1 MTKNLLRNTMLDLLL
16 RIEQGSGYSHLLIN
30 HEIESKKISGKDKA
44 LLTEVV
50 YGTIQRKLTLD
61 YYLSNFINVKKK
73 QQPWVVMLLRMSIY
87 QMTYLDKV
95 PDHAIIHEA
104 VEIAKKRGHKGVA
117 PFINGVLRNVQRQ
130 GVPSL
135 ELIKDPVERL
145 SVETSHPIWMVER
158 WVDDY
163 GFELTKEMCE
173 NNLTHNPLSVRIQL
187 MKITRADAIDEL
199 TKDGFIVEE
208 SKLSPQGLI
217 IKEGNILYSRLFK
230 EGYLTIQDQGSM
242 LVGEMLDVH
251 AGMFV
256 LDSCSAPGGKVT
268 HLAEKMSD
276 EGVIKAHDLHAKKV
290 NLIKDK
296 SKQLSLSIIE
306 ASQADAR
313 QLQDKYD
320 EVSFDRILVDAP
332 CSGLGVLKGKPDIKY
347 NKTEQ
352 DLDNL
357 ANIQLDILNSL
368 ANLLKVDGYL
378 VYSTC
383 TVNHLENE
391 FVIQAFLD
399 NNPNYE
405 IDKAFFDTLP
415 DIIKNSQGIT
425 QTGLQLFPQTLQ
437 TDGFFLTRM
446 IKKA

>member
-16 RIEQGSGYSHLLIN
+16 RIEQGGGYSHLLISN
-30 HEIESKKISGKDKA
+30 EIESKNITGKDKG

-61 YYLSNFINVKKK
+61 YYLSDFINVKKK
-73 QQPWVVMLLRMSIY
+73 QNPWVIMLLRMSIY
-87 QMTYLDKV
+87 QMSFLDKV

-117 PFINGVLRNVQRQ
+117 PFINGVLRNVQRK
-130 GVPSL
+130 GVPSF
-135 ELIKDPVERL
+135 ESIKDPIERL
-145 SVETSHPIWMVER
+145 SIETSHPFWMVKH
-158 WVDDY
+158 WVNDY
-163 GFELTKEMCE
+163 GLELTREMCKD
-173 NNLTHNPLSVRIQL
+173 NLIHDSISVRIQP
-187 MKITRADAIDEL
+187 MKITKKAVIDEL
-199 TKDGFIVEE
+199 IKDGFIVQE

-217 IKEGNILYSRLFK
+217 IKEGNILDSHLFK
-230 EGYLTIQDQGSM
+230 DGYLTIQDQGSM
-242 LVGEMLDVH
+242 LVGEMVDVH
-251 AGMFV
+251 KGMTV

-268 HLAEKMSD
+268 HLAEIMND
-276 EGVIKAHDLHAKKV
+276 EGLIKAHDLHAKKI

-313 QLQDKYD
+313 NLQDKYD
-320 EVSFDRILVDAP
+320 KESFDRILVDAP

-352 DLDNL
+352 DLL
-357 ANIQLDILNSL
+357 QLSNIQLDILNSM
-368 ANLLKVDGYL
+368 ASLLKVDGYL
-378 VYSTC
+378 IYSTC

-405 IDKAFFDTLP
+405 IDQAFFDDLP
-415 DIIKNSQGIT
+415 DVMKHSQGIT
-425 QTGLQLFPQTLQ
+425 EKGLQLFPQTLQ

-446 IKKA
+446 VKKA